1 MMRIIRPVAVRAVA
15 IVINKSAKIK
25 KNPHRNEWTVY
36 SEKGRRMGTYSSLSE
51 AKERLRKI
59 EFFKH
64 LKNDDI
70 IEPEFHGDPPDFLDV
85 EVKQASNRFQM
96 LVKILKDIR

>member
-1 MMRIIRPVAVRAVA
+1 MKNPVGAQ
-15 IVINKSAKIK
+15 KSVSVTLKEATIK
-25 KNPHRNEWTVY
+25 KNPHINEWTVY
-36 SEKGRRMGTYSSLSE
+36 SEKGRRMGTYNSLSK

-70 IEPEFHGDPPDFLDV
+70 IEPEFHGDPPDFLEV

-96 LVKILKDIR
+96 LVKILKNIR

>member
-1 MMRIIRPVAVRAVA
+1 MDAQKSVS
-15 IVINKSAKIK
+15 VILKESRIK
-25 KNPHRNEWTVY
+25 KNPHKNEWTVY
-36 SEKGRRMGTYSSLSE
+36 SEKGRRMGTYSSVSE

-70 IEPEFHGDPPDFLDV
+70 IEPEFHGEPPDFLDV